1 MESLFRTTDAVQIR
15 DHLEKHLAHNN
26 GWDQKKTKKSTGYS
40 LQRQ

>member
-1 MESLFRTTDAVQIR
+1 MESLFRTTDAVQIS

-26 GWDQKKTKKSTGYS
+26 GWDQKTKQSAGYS